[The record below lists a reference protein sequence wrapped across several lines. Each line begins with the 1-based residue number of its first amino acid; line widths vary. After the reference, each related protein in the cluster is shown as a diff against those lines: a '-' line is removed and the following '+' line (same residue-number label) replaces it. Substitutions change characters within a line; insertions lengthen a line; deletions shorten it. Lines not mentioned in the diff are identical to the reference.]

1 MCQEIHKCNFVTIVY
16 NVFCSRFVFCFIWPR
31 YILVIQI
38 TTTTTATATAAA
50 ATAAAATTA
59 TDTATAYETSPYEL
73 GGLELL
79 QYDSLV
85 SSPTLVSDQK

>member
-38 TTTTTATATAAA
+38 TTTTATAAA
-50 ATAAAATTA
+50 A
-59 TDTATAYETSPYEL
+59 TATAYETSPYEL

-85 SSPTLVSDQK
+85 SSPTLVSEQK

>member
-38 TTTTTATATAAA
+38 TTTTATAAA
-50 ATAAAATTA
+50 ATA
-59 TDTATAYETSPYEL
+59 TAYETPPYEL

-79 QYDSLV
+79 HYDSLV
-85 SSPTLVSDQK
+85 SSPTLVSEQK